1 MSFLLY
7 FIGSIVVITGMAW
20 IATLA
25 GVSQSFVLSAV
36 LVLLAIAIFSAA
48 ARTRNRDA

>member
-7 FIGSIVVITGMAW
+7 LIGSIVFITGLAW

-25 GVSQSFVLSAV
+25 GVSQSFILSSVLI
-36 LVLLAIAIFSAA
+36 LLAIAIFSAA
-48 ARTRNRDA
+48 ARTA